1 MGSSLREESSSERP
15 IAEPNSLHFLLIF
28 VSRSN
33 HGNYKLRIVMLRI
46 RKIRE
51 AFYSIFSPEIES
63 FRRFVDAY
71 PLLTIGIVFL
81 IGVIVGG
88 LLRAWPSQF
97 VLLSLLGGFGLA
109 IANGSTIGLPGYV
122 SVVLVVPILA
132 FATYASLRVLRSV
145 EQYSRAAPHLMRL
158 KRKYLPI
165 SNYLL
170 AHAGFIGI
178 TGILAFSTFFIGWW
192 VTVMIAYLLN
202 TRVSSTMKGT
212 GIGLVVGAVVFW
224 TSYEGLLRWLPN
236 PIIIT
241 AITLIIFFALGRL
254 ILHKADHASQSS

>member
-1 MGSSLREESSSERP
+1 
-15 IAEPNSLHFLLIF
+15 
-28 VSRSN
+28 
-33 HGNYKLRIVMLRI
+33 MLKI
-46 RKIRE
+46 RKGRE

-63 FRRFVDAY
+63 LRRFLDAY

-109 IANGSTIGLPGYV
+109 IANGSTIGLPDYV
-122 SVVLVVPILA
+122 SVALVVPILA
-132 FATYASLRVLRSV
+132 FATFASLRVLRSV
-145 EQYSRAAPHLMRL
+145 EQYSRVAPHLMRL

-170 AHAGFIGI
+170 AHAGIVGI
-178 TGILAFSTFFIGWW
+178 TGVLAFSTFLIGWW

-202 TRVSSTMKGT
+202 VNISSTMKGT
-212 GIGLVVGAVVFW
+212 GFGLVVGAFVFW
-224 TSYEGLLRWLPN
+224 ASYQGLLRWMPN
-236 PIIIT
+236 PIAIT
-241 AITLIIFFALGRL
+241 AITLIVFSAIGR
-254 ILHKADHASQSS
+254 IVLHKAKQASQTLSTL

>member
-1 MGSSLREESSSERP
+1 
-15 IAEPNSLHFLLIF
+15 
-28 VSRSN
+28 
-33 HGNYKLRIVMLRI
+33 MLRI
-46 RKIRE
+46 RKGRE

-63 FRRFVDAY
+63 LRRFLDTY

-81 IGVIVGG
+81 TGIVVGG

-122 SVVLVVPILA
+122 SVALVIPILA

-145 EQYSRAAPHLMRL
+145 EQYPRAAPHLFRL
-158 KRKYLPI
+158 KRKYLPV

-170 AHAGFIGI
+170 AHAGIVGI
-178 TGILAFSTFFIGWW
+178 TGVLAFSTFLIGWW

-202 TRVSSTMKGT
+202 VKVSSTMKGT
-212 GIGLVVGAVVFW
+212 GVGLGVGAFVFW
-224 TSYEGLLRWLPN
+224 ASYQGLLRWIPN
-236 PIIIT
+236 PIVIT
-241 AITLIIFFALGRL
+241 AVTLIVFSAIGRIVLHRAEHTSQTLSAL
-254 ILHKADHASQSS
+254 

>member
-1 MGSSLREESSSERP
+1 
-15 IAEPNSLHFLLIF
+15 
-28 VSRSN
+28 
-33 HGNYKLRIVMLRI
+33 MLRI
-46 RKIRE
+46 RKVRQ
-51 AFYSIFSPEIES
+51 AVYLTFAPEIES
-63 FRRFVDAY
+63 LRRFLEAY
-71 PLLTIGIVFL
+71 PLLSIGIVFM

-88 LLRAWPSQF
+88 LLSAWPSQF

-109 IANGSTIGLPGYV
+109 IAHGSTIGLPTYV
-122 SVVLVVPILA
+122 SAALVVPILA

-145 EQYSRAAPHLMRL
+145 EQYSRAAPYLTGL
-158 KRKYLPI
+158 KRRYLPI

-178 TGILAFSTFFIGWW
+178 TGLLAFSTFLIGWW

-202 TRVSSTMKGT
+202 VKVSSAMKGT
-212 GIGLVVGAVVFW
+212 GVGLIVGAFVFW
-224 TSYEGLLRWLPN
+224 ASYQGLLRWIPN

-254 ILHKADHASQSS
+254 VLHKAEQAPQTLPTL

>member
-1 MGSSLREESSSERP
+1 
-15 IAEPNSLHFLLIF
+15 
-28 VSRSN
+28 
-33 HGNYKLRIVMLRI
+33 MLRI
-46 RKIRE
+46 RKRRE
-51 AFYSIFSPEIES
+51 QFYSVFSPEIES
-63 FRRFVDAY
+63 FRRFLYAY
-71 PLLTIGIVFL
+71 PFLTIGIVFL

-122 SVVLVVPILA
+122 SVALVVPLLA

-145 EQYSRAAPHLMRL
+145 EQYPRAAPHLVRL
-158 KRKYLPI
+158 KKKYLPI

-170 AHAGFIGI
+170 AHAGIVGI
-178 TGILAFSTFFIGWW
+178 TGVLAFSTFLIGWW

-202 TRVSSTMKGT
+202 VKVSSTMRGT
-212 GIGLVVGAVVFW
+212 GVGLVVGAFVFW
-224 TSYEGLLRWLPN
+224 ASYQGLLHWLPN

-241 AITLIIFFALGRL
+241 AITLIVFSAIGRMIF
-254 ILHKADHASQSS
+254 HKAELASQTLSAL